1 MKVHRMKM
9 NEKDEYII
17 KQYQQDE
24 SMMILIY
31 AQWCVNHGLDALE
44 MYQQAYPEQPVN
56 KELLKALEDTVA
68 KEESEDIS
76 IELVQHVLQLFGND
90 DLAFV
95 IQEFSDK
102 RIKKND

>member
-1 MKVHRMKM
+1 MKM
-9 NEKDEYII
+9 NEKDQYII
-17 KQYQQDE
+17 EQYQQDE

-31 AQWCVNHGLDALE
+31 AQWCVNHELDALE
-44 MYQQAYPEQPVN
+44 MYQQAYPDQLIN
-56 KELLKALEDTVA
+56 KELLKALDETVA

-95 IQEFSDK
+95 IQEASDK
-102 RIKKND
+102 KVKKND